1 MFLCFNLSTSSV
13 LTMVLS
19 WESIRSAV
27 HFSGDRYESQ
37 RDSDLTSHGSLIDD
51 SKAIQ
56 WIVLI

>member
-1 MFLCFNLSTSSV
+1 MFELSSV